1 MGKRSESDEF
11 YVIDLCDEILG
22 ASASRQH
29 RFDWLRGDWSERKQ
43 SFSHLP
49 VDAYWPSL
57 HLVVEYAE
65 RQHSESVKVFDQR
78 DTVSG
83 VPRGQQ
89 RRIYDQRRV
98 DLVPVNDLTL
108 IVVPAVAFSLK
119 RMKIVRHPERDI
131 EVLQNILA
139 DFIVSQSEVAVGSP
153 LATSKQPAG
162 DEV

>member
-11 YVIDLCDEILG
+11 YVIDLCDELLG
-22 ASASRQH
+22 VSASRQH
-29 RFDWLRGDWSERKQ
+29 RFDWLGGDWSERKQ

-98 DLVPVNDLTL
+98 DLVPVNGLTL

-119 RMKIVRHPERDI
+119 RMKIVRDPERDI
-131 EVLQNILA
+131 DVLRSILA
-139 DFIVSQSEVAVGSP
+139 DFIE
-153 LATSKQPAG
+153 
-162 DEV
+162 

>member
-1 MGKRSESDEF
+1 MGKRSETDEF
-11 YVIDLCDEILG
+11 YVIDLCDERFG

-29 RFDWLRGDWSERKQ
+29 RFDWLPGDWSERKQ
-43 SFSHLP
+43 PFSQLP
-49 VDAYWPSL
+49 IDAYWPSL
-57 HLVVEYAE
+57 PLVVEYAG

-108 IVVPAVAFSLK
+108 IVVQAVAFSLK
-119 RMKIVRHPERDI
+119 RMKIVRDPERDI
-131 EVLQNILA
+131 EVLRNRLA
-139 DFIVSQSEVAVGSP
+139 DFIVG
-153 LATSKQPAG
+153 
-162 DEV
+162 